1 MPTTITLKNVPDAV
15 YELLKVVAQIH
26 HRSLNSEVIACLETI
41 LLPVK
46 KAPLERLARAR
57 ILRSQLENKGITAAD
72 MTDFKGQGRA

>member
-15 YELLKVVAQIH
+15 YEQLKVAAQIH

-57 ILRSQLENKGITAAD
+57 ILRAPLEYKGITAAD
-72 MTDFKGQGRA
+72 MTDFKEQGRA